1 MDSVVFWL
9 IKGKTPILFS
19 SSSIKVL
26 QVCDN
31 CVPEGI
37 VILGNSTAWS
47 DLSCKEINGKQKKG
61 LLCNA
66 GNFYWC
72 LTKPL
77 VFLASMTAVSA
88 GWLKTIKL
96 GFHVHAVHHSRF
108 QMRARAFMNPENVNK
123 PKLPLSVVQKQQ
135 CFIRLQQNS
144 SIDFPDDKR
153 KGRKWWLERISL
165 ILLCLWFF
173 PIHSELN
180 NRIES

>member
-1 MDSVVFWL
+1 MAHCTFMDSVVFWL

-61 LLCNA
+61 LLCDA

-88 GWLKTIKL
+88 GWLKTIKTWI
-96 GFHVHAVHHSRF
+96 S
-108 QMRARAFMNPENVNK
+108 RARRPPFSSSYASTCVHESGK
-123 PKLPLSVVQKQQ
+123 CKQALAASIGRAKTAMFHSLATK
-135 CFIRLQQNS
+135 FIDRFS
-144 SIDFPDDKR
+144 
-153 KGRKWWLERISL
+153 WW
-165 ILLCLWFF
+165 
-173 PIHSELN
+173 
-180 NRIES
+180 